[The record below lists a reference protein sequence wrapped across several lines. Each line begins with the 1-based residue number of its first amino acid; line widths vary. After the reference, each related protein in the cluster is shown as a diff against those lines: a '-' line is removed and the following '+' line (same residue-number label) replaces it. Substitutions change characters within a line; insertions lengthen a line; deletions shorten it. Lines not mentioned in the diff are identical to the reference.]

1 MSNEKTEEL
10 IKKEKRQ
17 SLQKDSHP
25 DTHTHTSNFSKYY
38 ILNQQ

>member
-10 IKKEKRQ
+10 IKKEKSQ

-25 DTHTHTSNFSKYY
+25 DTHTHLKVSKYY